1 MSEHEARSSND
12 AASGAVAE
20 TLPDR
25 SDALLV
31 RLLGRDLQTAT
42 LRSALLLLAAAVVFA
57 TIAALV
63 G

>member
-1 MSEHEARSSND
+1 MSDVDTAGRP
-12 AASGAVAE
+12 AG
-20 TLPDR
+20 TLPDE
-25 SDALLV
+25 SDNMLV

-42 LRSALLLLAAAVVFA
+42 LRGVLFLLILCVVFA